1 VTSTEPPAEP
11 SGPTPR
17 PSDPSIAGREGASG
31 PAAGSPTVTGAITQ
45 PISGA
50 IARSR
55 AQTWLGEAG
64 TLSRFAARWGF
75 PLFVVLILILG
86 REVLLPFVFAGLIAY
101 ILTPVVRWMVD
112 RRDGTRRMPRV
123 LAILACY
130 LVFISLVAG
139 FLFLLVPRLSQD
151 VGRLGRE
158 APGLLDRINQEWT
171 PQFARWLEGRVPSL
185 GKPKP
190 VVVDPAAP
198 PDRQLP
204 PGTAFTVTPL
214 PEGGYALQLTQGG
227 VDVKVQPDGSY
238 HLQTEETRPEPASLE
253 VRLRSFVAK
262 TLVGLQSKLNDAVRL
277 GQSLIVGFIRGIFLF
292 FFTLMIGAFILIDLE
307 KVHGFLR
314 SLFPANVRDEYDV
327 IIAGIDRGL
336 SGVIR
341 GQLVICVI
349 NSFLTYI
356 GLLAFGVKYK
366 LILAVVAGLMS
377 LIPIFGSFMSSVP
390 IVIVALVSGDQGI
403 DVFRGVAMTL
413 WIIGIHFIEAN
424 LLNPK
429 IIGTAAKIHPV
440 LVIFS
445 LFLGEHA
452 YGLVGALLAVPVLS
466 AISVVFMY
474 LYRKTWKD
482 APRAPVRS
490 PTGTTAPIARPAEA
504 AAAGTSGPSAKPPE
518 ATQVAAPPT

>member
-1 VTSTEPPAEP
+1 MPSWPAPGRGDRCSAALVAGSRGSGDETRRERERPTGPSSPRQVCYTRAVSPIEPPGEP
-11 SGPTPR
+11 SAGVSR
-17 PSDPSIAGREGASG
+17 PSDPSMTSG
-31 PAAGSPTVTGAITQ
+31 ISSGSGTVTGSTTQ
-45 PISGA
+45 PVSRSGA
-50 IARSR
+50 
-55 AQTWLGEAG
+55 WFGEGGA
-64 TLSRFAARWGF
+64 LRRFVTRWGF
-75 PLFVVLILILG
+75 PLFVLLILFLG

-262 TLVGLQSKLNDAVRL
+262 TLVGLQS
-277 GQSLIVGFIRGIFLF
+277 
-292 FFTLMIGAFILIDLE
+292 E
-307 KVHGFLR
+307 
-314 SLFPANVRDEYDV
+314 
-327 IIAGIDRGL
+327 
-336 SGVIR
+336 
-341 GQLVICVI
+341 
-349 NSFLTYI
+349 
-356 GLLAFGVKYK
+356 
-366 LILAVVAGLMS
+366 
-377 LIPIFGSFMSSVP
+377 
-390 IVIVALVSGDQGI
+390 
-403 DVFRGVAMTL
+403 
-413 WIIGIHFIEAN
+413 
-424 LLNPK
+424 
-429 IIGTAAKIHPV
+429 
-440 LVIFS
+440 
-445 LFLGEHA
+445 
-452 YGLVGALLAVPVLS
+452 
-466 AISVVFMY
+466 
-474 LYRKTWKD
+474 
-482 APRAPVRS
+482 
-490 PTGTTAPIARPAEA
+490 TT
-504 AAAGTSGPSAKPPE
+504 
-518 ATQVAAPPT
+518 

>member
-1 VTSTEPPAEP
+1 M
-11 SGPTPR
+11 SGPG
-17 PSDPSIAGREGASG
+17 S
-31 PAAGSPTVTGAITQ
+31 AAQSPTVTGAITQ

-55 AQTWLGEAG
+55 TQTWFGEAG
-64 TLSRFAARWGF
+64 TLRRFIARWGF
-75 PLFVVLILILG
+75 PLFVVLVLILG

-112 RRDGTRRMPRV
+112 RPDGTRRMPRG
-123 LAILACY
+123 LAIVMCY

-139 FLFLLVPRLSQD
+139 FLLLLVPRLSRD
-151 VGRLGRE
+151 VARLGKE
-158 APGLLDRINQEWT
+158 APGLLARINEEWT
-171 PQFARWLEGRVPSL
+171 PEAARWLEGQFPSL
-185 GKPKP
+185 SKPRP
-190 VVVDPAAP
+190 VLVDPAAP
-198 PDRQLP
+198 PDRPLP
-204 PGTAFTVTPL
+204 QGTAFTATPL
-214 PEGGYALQLTQGG
+214 PDGGYSLQLAPAG
-227 VDVKVQPDGSY
+227 VDIKLQPDGSF
-238 HLQTEETRPEPASLE
+238 HMQTEDTRPEPASLE

-262 TLVGLQSKLNDAVRL
+262 TLTELESKLNDAVRL

-307 KVHGFLR
+307 KVHLFLR
-314 SLFPANVRDEYDV
+314 SLFPTNVRDDYDV

-341 GQLVICVI
+341 GQLLICMI
-349 NSFLTYI
+349 NSALTYV
-356 GLLAFGVKYK
+356 GLLVFGVKYG

-377 LIPIFGSFMSSVP
+377 LIPIFGSFLSSVP

-440 LVIFS
+440 LVIFA
-445 LFLGEHA
+445 LFLGENS
-452 YGLVGALLAVPVLS
+452 YGLVGALLAVPILS
-466 AISVVFMY
+466 AIQVVFMY
-474 LYRKTWKD
+474 FYRKRWKD
-482 APRAPVRS
+482 APRPQTGPMPKPSSRPDDAPLA
-490 PTGTTAPIARPAEA
+490 PTRP
-504 AAAGTSGPSAKPPE
+504 
-518 ATQVAAPPT
+518 